1 MMREEKALQQSV
13 LEIEQLIR
21 EVESTSDPGLRE
33 TVQKAVQLLMDIH
46 GAALERVMAIVFQA
60 GEAGQQ
66 IIDRFD
72 RDDAVRS
79 LLLLYGLHPL
89 DLETR
94 VLRALENL
102 RSSLR
107 AHQGSAELLG
117 VSEGVVRV
125 RLSGATGCGAAAIKS
140 AVEDAIYEA
149 APDVTEL
156 VLEGQAEAALPSAFV
171 PLAKL
176 LNHES
181 RVQQGSDRS

>member
-1 MMREEKALQQSV
+1 MREEKALQQSV

-21 EVESTSDPGLRE
+21 KVESTSDPGLRE
-33 TVQKAVQLLMDIH
+33 TVQKTVQLLMDIH
-46 GAALERVMAIVFQA
+46 GGALERMMAIVFQA
-60 GEAGQQ
+60 GDVGQQ
-66 IIDRFD
+66 IIGRFD

-94 VLRALENL
+94 VLRAIENL
-102 RSSLR
+102 GPSLR
-107 AHQGSAELLG
+107 AHHASAELLS

-125 RLSGATGCGAAAIKS
+125 RLSGGTGCGAAAIKS

-149 APDVTEL
+149 APDVAEL
-156 VLEGQAEAALPSAFV
+156 VLESAAEAPLPAAFV
-171 PLAKL
+171 PLTKL

-181 RVQQGSDRS
+181 RVQQGSDPS